1 MKVLAVIGKIFET
14 YPIPGADNIIGVDA
28 VCGPAGKWRGVVRKD
43 EIVLGDVV
51 RVYLQDAV
59 LADRKEF
66 EFMRARKMRVKICKF
81 KGAPSECLIMPLREG
96 EAEMWNIGDDITH
109 YEGVMR
115 YEKQLPPG
123 MTGDSER
130 SFPSCINR
138 TDEENFQGKPELVEA
153 LLGQPYYVT
162 VKYDGTSSTVYL
174 TSGTSGEVLFGV
186 CSRNYQKKEGENIYW
201 AMARKYKLLEKLGLT
216 KWGNSAMDGG
226 GIVIQ
231 FEIVGPGIQGNPVG
245 FDELEIRVFDVFL
258 IKERRYM
265 DYTELCQFCFRQK
278 LPMAQV
284 IETGDS
290 FNYDADQLRELAV
303 GVYDNGKPRE
313 GIVVR
318 PMRNIKVG
326 WDRLSFKVIN
336 LEYGK

>member
-14 YPIPGADNIIGVDA
+14 YPIPGADNIIGADV
-28 VCGPAGKWRGVVRKD
+28 VCGPAGKWQGVVRKN

-51 RVYLQDAV
+51 RVYLQDAI
-59 LADRKEF
+59 LPDREEF
-66 EFMRARKMRVKICKF
+66 EFMRTRKMRVKICKF
-81 KGAPSECLIMPLREG
+81 KGAPSECLIMPLRDG
-96 EAEMWNIGDDITH
+96 EDAMWEVGSDITE
-109 YEGVMR
+109 YEGVAK
-115 YEKQLPPG
+115 YEKVLPAG
-123 MTGDSER
+123 MTGDSEG

-138 TDEENFQGKPELVEA
+138 TDEENFQGKGALVEA

-201 AMARKYKLLEKLGLT
+201 AMAWKYKLLEKLGLT
-216 KWGNSAMDGG
+216 KWGDPVSDGG
-226 GIVIQ
+226 GIAVQ
-231 FEIVGPGIQGNPVG
+231 FEIVGPGIQGNPMG

-265 DYTELCQFCFRQK
+265 DYTELCEFCLEQCV
-278 LPMAQV
+278 PMV
-284 IETGDS
+284 KVLEVGTG
-290 FNYDADQLRELAV
+290 FNYDADQLRKLAI

-318 PMRNIKVG
+318 PIRNARVG